1 MYDNRPTPRTMRQA
15 FPRATR
21 ASLYTFVTADPERRL
36 VGPVLALAAGA
47 LIVMALVG
55 WL

>member
-1 MYDNRPTPRTMRQA
+1 MPAHRPTPRNMRQA

-21 ASLYTFVTADPERRL
+21 ASLYTFVNTDPERRL
-36 VGPVLALAAGA
+36 VGPVLALVAVA
-47 LIVMALVG
+47 LIAMALAG

>member
-1 MYDNRPTPRTMRQA
+1 MRQA

-36 VGPVLALAAGA
+36 VGPVVVAVVLALIILYA
-47 LIVMALVG
+47 VG
-55 WL
+55 DL